1 MKTASNILFTQSI
14 VCRSLLSL
22 VKHARVKNKIVPNLD
37 TAIALLIS
45 PMPKFTVQGQY
56 FFVEKSSIFVGPKSR
71 AQKPSLP
78 GWQTQAEVRFG
89 LGRKLF
95 LVETV
100 FI

>member
-56 FFVEKSSIFVGPKSR
+56 FFCRKKAQFLLGLKAERKSLHCRAGKLRPKSG
-71 AQKPSLP
+71 S
-78 GWQTQAEVRFG
+78 GWAANYF
-89 LGRKLF
+89 
-95 LVETV
+95 
-100 FI
+100 